1 MTRDERASYGQQ
13 YTVGTGNIITG
24 GTVINS
30 PMTNV
35 GGRQNRADVTNE
47 LNTDGQQLWLPQLRD
62 ELARIRPLLEEDHD
76 PAISAD
82 DRDDAIDAVRALQTE
97 VAGAQDSGEAD
108 PKGFRWRVKALIHI
122 LEPLAS
128 IIGGVAAFE
137 AILQNL

>member
-1 MTRDERASYGQQ
+1 MTRDERASHGQQ

-24 GTVINS
+24 GTVTKS

-35 GGRQNRADVTNE
+35 GGRQNRVDVTNA
-47 LNTDGQQLWLPQLRD
+47 LGADLQQPWFPQLRD
-62 ELARIRPLLEEDHD
+62 ELARIRPLLEGDHD

-108 PKGFRWRVKALIHI
+108 PKGFRWRVKALIRV
-122 LEPLAS
+122 LEPVAG